1 MCALLLHKF
10 AAKCAVIFARGLQ
23 LFPERVHSP
32 EEHFKLLN
40 GLPKGLAFYG
50 IFLLHKGMT
59 NT

>member
-59 NT
+59 TT